1 MFPNLLEGA
10 LLLALLIHLSRPAP
24 FPAGV
29 WLLPRDVHALRLLRF
44 AAVAFAVGVAMLLF
58 AAGAA
63 NAQTATTVTNAPAE
77 PIQLGPFV
85 TIWAPFV
92 NAIAQNVIGVVV
104 AAAFSALLPFVPSF
118 LKSYFTTQARAVV
131 TSAVQTAAG
140 NVLAKVEG
148 NIATMSFNIGNP
160 LVRQMV
166 QWVISTGAADGVKKL
181 QLSPDDVAEK
191 IVAEIGKLQAKATP
205 ASPAT

>member
-1 MFPNLLEGA
+1 MFPNLLAGA
-10 LLLALLIHLSRPAP
+10 LLLAVICLLFLPAP
-24 FPAGV
+24 IPSGV
-29 WLLPRDVHALRLLRF
+29 WLQPREIHALNLRRF
-44 AAVAFAVGVAMLLF
+44 AAIALVVGFAILIMGVSAAM
-58 AAGAA
+58 
-63 NAQTATTVTNAPAE
+63 AQTATTVTNAPAE

-118 LKSYFTTQARAVV
+118 LKSYFTIQARAVV